1 MEVGG
6 GGGPCVCVGGGVRKL
21 VGLDGNR
28 HDETE
33 TCV

>member
-6 GGGPCVCVGGGVRKL
+6 GGTLWGGGGVRKL